1 MLLIIPLLITLL
13 NKRFMLNKL
22 NKLETLLLSLNP
34 TLLTLTAT
42 VMGTAHQRLRPA

>member
-1 MLLIIPLLITLL
+1 MLLIMPLLITLL
-13 NKRFMLNKL
+13 NKRFMLKKL

-42 VMGTAHQRLRPA
+42 MKTPAGQRPRSA